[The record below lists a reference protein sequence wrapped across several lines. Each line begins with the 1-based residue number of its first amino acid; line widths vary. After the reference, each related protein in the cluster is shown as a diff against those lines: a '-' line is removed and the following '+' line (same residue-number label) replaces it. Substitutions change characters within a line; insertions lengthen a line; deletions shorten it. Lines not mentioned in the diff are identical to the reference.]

1 MTAYM
6 GKLRYFQKRIDILG
20 IEEYYSNY
28 PQKWKSHI
36 IKVIKMDGKT
46 FYITKGK
53 LKEIKKEYEDLVS
66 LEHKKSLD
74 QEAPK
79 ILESEDLNPEFVSFQ
94 EDVGFLRS
102 RIDELKNIIDRHQ
115 LIKNPPKDQKGVIGL
130 GAKVLISVDGQKD
143 EFVIMGTLE
152 ANPALGKISNESP
165 VGKALL
171 GHKVGDAVVVSSPIK
186 ITYKIKNIKYE
197 VS

>member
-1 MTAYM
+1 
-6 GKLRYFQKRIDILG
+6 
-20 IEEYYSNY
+20 
-28 PQKWKSHI
+28 
-36 IKVIKMDGKT
+36 MDGKI

-53 LKEIKKEYEDLVS
+53 LQELKKEHEELLDIERKKA
-66 LEHKKSLD
+66 LE

-94 EDVGFLRS
+94 EDIGFLRS
-102 RIDELKNIIDRHQ
+102 RIDELKNILEHHE
-115 LIKNPPKDQKGVIGL
+115 LIKNPSKDKQGVVGL
-130 GAKVLISVDGQKD
+130 GAKVKIAVDGQRD
-143 EFVIMGTLE
+143 EFTIVGTLE

-171 GHKVGDAVVVSSPIK
+171 GHRIGDEVVISSPIK

-197 VS
+197 IN

>member
-1 MTAYM
+1 
-6 GKLRYFQKRIDILG
+6 
-20 IEEYYSNY
+20 
-28 PQKWKSHI
+28 
-36 IKVIKMDGKT
+36 MDGKI

-53 LKEIKKEYEDLVS
+53 LQELKKEYEELLDF
-66 LEHKKSLD
+66 ERKKALG

-102 RIDELKNIIDRHQ
+102 RIDELKNIIEHHE
-115 LIKNPPKDQKGVIGL
+115 LIKNPAKDKQGIVGI
-130 GAKVLISVDGQKD
+130 GAKVRIDVDGQKD
-143 EFVIMGTLE
+143 EFTLVGTLE

-165 VGKALL
+165 VGRALL
-171 GHKVGDAVVVSSPIK
+171 GHKIGDEVVVNSPVK

-197 VS
+197 IS

>member
-1 MTAYM
+1 MEDE
-6 GKLRYFQKRIDILG
+6 K
-20 IEEYYSNY
+20 N
-28 PQKWKSHI
+28 
-36 IKVIKMDGKT
+36 

-53 LKEIKKEYEDLVS
+53 LQELKKEYGEL
-66 LEHKKSLD
+66 LELESKRELG

-102 RIDELKNIIDRHQ
+102 RIDELKNIIDHHE
-115 LIKNPPKDQKGVIGL
+115 LIKNPAKDKQGTIGV
-130 GAKVLISVDGQKD
+130 GAKVKIDVGGQKD
-143 EFVIMGTLE
+143 EFIIVGTLE
-152 ANPALGKISNESP
+152 ANPAIGKISNESP

-171 GHKVGDAVVVSSPIK
+171 GHKIGDAVVVSSPVK

>member
-1 MTAYM
+1 
-6 GKLRYFQKRIDILG
+6 
-20 IEEYYSNY
+20 
-28 PQKWKSHI
+28 
-36 IKVIKMDGKT
+36 MDGKI

-53 LKEIKKEYEDLVS
+53 LQELKKEHEELLDFERKKA
-66 LEHKKSLD
+66 LE

-102 RIDELKNIIDRHQ
+102 RIDELKNILEHHE
-115 LIKNPPKDQKGVIGL
+115 LIKNPSKDKQGVVGL
-130 GAKVLISVDGQKD
+130 GAKVKIDVDGQRD
-143 EFVIMGTLE
+143 EFVIVGTLE

-171 GHKVGDAVVVSSPIK
+171 GHKIGDEIFVSSPAK
-186 ITYKIKNIKYE
+186 IAYKIKSIKYE
-197 VS
+197 IS